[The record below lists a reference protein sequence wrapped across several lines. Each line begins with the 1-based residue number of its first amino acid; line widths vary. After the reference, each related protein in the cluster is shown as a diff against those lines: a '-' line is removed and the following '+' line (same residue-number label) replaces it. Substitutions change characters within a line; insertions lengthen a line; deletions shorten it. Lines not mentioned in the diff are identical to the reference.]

1 MTYDYELPSI
11 AQLRKALRPEQRR
24 FAEEYSVDSSLSRAA
39 KASQIGMTRARLFLK
54 DEDVAM
60 YLEALYREIGE
71 RCGIDAGRVRHEMAQ
86 IAFSNVLDYAEVN
99 EFGEL
104 ELDLSILTREQ
115 AAAISEVTT
124 KTLRGSIVEQKV
136 KLYDKPGMLKTL
148 GQHLGMFI
156 ERSEVG
162 RPGEFKSNQPEDEA
176 LRTIEDLKGK
186 TGVK

>member
-1 MTYDYELPSI
+1 MTYDYELPPV

-39 KASQIGMTRARLFLK
+39 KASKIGMPRARQFLQN
-54 DEDVAM
+54 DDVAM
-60 YLEALYREIGE
+60 YLESLYREIGE
-71 RCGIDAGRVRHEMAQ
+71 RCGIDA
-86 IAFSNVLDYAEVN
+86 EVN
-99 EFGEL
+99 DYGEL
-104 ELDLSILTREQ
+104 ELDLSMLTREQ
-115 AAAISEVTT
+115 ASAISEVTT
-124 KTLRGSIVEQKV
+124 KTLRGGIIEQKV
-136 KLYDKPGMLKTL
+136 KLYDKAGMPKTL

-186 TGVK
+186 TGVS